1 MDKIYSETNFDN
13 KASINK
19 PAFKK
24 VIDQFQTYK
33 VEKKNTQSSRGF
45 AISF

>member
-1 MDKIYSETNFDN
+1 MDINTLKPNFDN
-13 KASINK
+13 KASISK

-24 VIDQFQTYK
+24 VIDQFQTCK
-33 VEKKNTQSSRGF
+33 VEKKFTQSSRGF